1 MVNYMKQKKIGIVQF
16 PIQLN
21 VYSVTDIKTQV
32 FGDFIVEPNYK
43 EMYLNLISDFEYI
56 YKYKSTNLD
65 ELSSKLENKNKDEI
79 KKILKEL
86 L

>member
-1 MVNYMKQKKIGIVQF
+1 MKQKKIGIVQF

-21 VYSVTDIKTQV
+21 VYSVTDIKAQV